1 MRKDET
7 IMCYDEL
14 AADIYIEGQEA
25 RIAELEREVFQLRQR
40 RYWPHTVTELCPHC
54 TNEIKMCWNTGEY
67 GYKAFCPVCG
77 KRLMLC
83 DDCRHTDGIG
93 DCDYDSESDTCR
105 FNCREESDNTVSE
118 KESKNRLVIVVR
130 DGMVSG
136 VFATYA
142 KESVEIIDCDT
153 DDTGLARQALHRLD
167 EVKADCSAGKL
178 IEYQ

>member
-1 MRKDET
+1 
-7 IMCYDEL
+7 MCYDEL

-54 TNEIKMCWNTGEY
+54 TNEIEMCWNTGEY

-93 DCDYDSESDTCR
+93 GCDYDSKSAACR
-105 FNCREESDNTVSE
+105 FNRAIGTDGGDPQSHVLITVE
-118 KESKNRLVIVVR
+118 N
-130 DGMVSG
+130 GMVSNVYG
-136 VFATYA
+136 SDART
-142 KESVEIIDCDT
+142 SVVVMDLDT
-153 DDTGLARQALHRLD
+153 DSGLQTIINDGMMGMVQAD
-167 EVKADCSAGKL
+167 IAAGKL
-178 IEYQ
+178 VELQPKITQTS